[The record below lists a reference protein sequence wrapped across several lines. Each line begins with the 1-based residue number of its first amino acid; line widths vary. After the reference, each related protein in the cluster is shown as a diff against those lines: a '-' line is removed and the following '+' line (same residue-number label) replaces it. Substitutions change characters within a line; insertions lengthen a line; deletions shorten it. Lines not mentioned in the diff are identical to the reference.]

1 MKITSL
7 VPLLVLGVAVSVLAQ
22 DAPPAANPQPAQPAE
37 GGQRWG
43 GGDRGPRAG
52 GDRGPRAGGDRGQ
65 RWGGGERGQRWGGGG
80 MGGMGG
86 MGGEM
91 GIMRADMENRMF
103 IRMITQPQTAQELGL
118 TQEVVDNL
126 NDTFTDID
134 TRVFGLQTELEE
146 AMKVQDELLKATP
159 VDENAVLEAVAKVWD
174 IRKEMA
180 ALQTRK
186 LIAVLTTLTPEQ
198 TAKAREMMQN
208 GRGFGFGGGRG
219 FGGNGGPNGGRGP
232 GGNGGPNG
240 GRGPG
245 GFGGFG
251 PGGNGG
257 PGGNFPAPPAPEGA
271 APQAPAE
278 K

>member
-1 MKITSL
+1 M
-7 VPLLVLGVAVSVLAQ
+7 
-22 DAPPAANPQPAQPAE
+22 
-37 GGQRWG
+37 GG
-43 GGDRGPRAG
+43 P
-52 GDRGPRAGGDRGQ
+52 
-65 RWGGGERGQRWGGGG
+65 
-80 MGGMGG
+80 GGMGG

-208 GRGFGFGGGRG
+208 GRGFGGFGGGRG
-219 FGGNGGPNGGRGP
+219 FGGNGGPG
-232 GGNGGPNG
+232 G

-251 PGGNGG
+251 PGGNGGPGG